1 VTSFAIQFG
10 KTAMKQ
16 NLLALLFAT
25 ALFTFANFAMA
36 DGYTGNPNAGNPN
49 AGNPSNTSEN
59 TNALNG
65 QVSGQQSQI
74 AAPTAIA
81 APTNIAAPN
90 QANVAGQG
98 GSLNMNSKST
108 STTLFGPQANAI
120 RSADCAGDADGISL
134 YSIFGGIG
142 YSHAEES
149 NICRILGVIQMT
161 CSTATNLVQTG
172 AVLAQNQQLNAVG
185 YKILNQAVDMVQ
197 QCTQQMQAN
206 PIALELRA
214 AYAKN
219 ILGKPVPES
228 DD

>member
-1 VTSFAIQFG
+1 
-10 KTAMKQ
+10 
-16 NLLALLFAT
+16 
-25 ALFTFANFAMA
+25 
-36 DGYTGNPNAGNPN
+36 
-49 AGNPSNTSEN
+49 
-59 TNALNG
+59 
-65 QVSGQQSQI
+65 
-74 AAPTAIA
+74 
-81 APTNIAAPN
+81 
-90 QANVAGQG
+90 
-98 GSLNMNSKST
+98 MNSKST
-108 STTLFGPQANAI
+108 SNTLFGPQANAI

-142 YSHAEES
+142 YSHADES

-161 CSTATNLVQTG
+161 CATATNLVQTG

-185 YKILNQAVDMVQ
+185 YKILNQAVDMVE

-219 ILGKPVPES
+219 ILGKPVAES

>member
-1 VTSFAIQFG
+1 
-10 KTAMKQ
+10 MKQ
-16 NLLALLFAT
+16 NLLALIFAT
-25 ALFTFANFAMA
+25 ASCIFANYAIA
-36 DGYTGNPNAGNPN
+36 NGYTENPN
-49 AGNPSNTSEN
+49 AGNPSNISEN

-81 APTNIAAPN
+81 APTYIAAPN

-219 ILGKPVPES
+219 ILGQPIAET